1 MYFFWV
7 PRSSKRPDSRES
19 GGGKNVKL
27 QGKHPSVKTQRFPRR
42 SAPAPHYFWPVLV
55 AVPRAT
61 ETTLYLPLPR
71 TRDNVETFRGYSSFW
86 VKSSPR
92 SMRKK
97 ESRMRNKWLTER
109 GSAISV
115 SVLRTFVRVPSGN
128 FRCCE
133 VIDQVASVL
142 YFFGFCLL
150 CNK

>member
-27 QGKHPSVKTQRFPRR
+27 QGKYPSVKTQRFPRR

-97 ESRMRNKWLTER
+97 EPRMRNKWLTER

-115 SVLRTFVRVPSGN
+115 SVLRTFVRVPNGN

>member
-1 MYFFWV
+1 MYFFLSTEAFKKT
-7 PRSSKRPDSRES
+7 RSEGVWRRKECETAR
-19 GGGKNVKL
+19 
-27 QGKHPSVKTQRFPRR
+27 KTSLCGNATFPT
-42 SAPAPHYFWPVLV
+42 APAPYYFWPVLV

-97 ESRMRNKWLTER
+97 EPRIRNKWLTER

-128 FRCCE
+128 FRCCG
-133 VIDQVASVL
+133 VIDQVGECSIFFRPVSVV
-142 YFFGFCLL
+142 
-150 CNK
+150 

>member
-19 GGGKNVKL
+19 EGGKNVKL
-27 QGKHPSVKTQRFPRR
+27 QGKYPSVKTQRFPRR

-97 ESRMRNKWLTER
+97 EPRMRNKWLTER

-115 SVLRTFVRVPSGN
+115 SVLRTFVRVPNGN

>member
-27 QGKHPSVKTQRFPRR
+27 QGKYPSVKTQRFPRR

-97 ESRMRNKWLTER
+97 EPRMRNKWLTER

-115 SVLRTFVRVPSGN
+115 SVLRTFVRVPNGN

-133 VIDQVASVL
+133 VIDQVGECPI
-142 YFFGFCLL
+142 FFRLVSL
-150 CNK
+150 V